1 MSKVTK
7 RTRRINLFKLS
18 MTLFILFGLC
28 FLGSATLLKSYNVSL
43 SATQQ
48 RLENDIKLYSEKKET
63 LQLQVSEL
71 GSRPRIM
78 AIANEEGLTKNQD
91 NIVSVMSG
99 DNGDE

>member
-1 MSKVTK
+1 MTKIIK
-7 RTRRINLFKLS
+7 RTRKIRLLHLS

-43 SATQQ
+43 SANQQ
-48 RLENDIKLYSEKKET
+48 RLENEIKMLGEKKET

-78 AIANEEGLTKNQD
+78 AIANEAGLTKNQD
-91 NIVSVMSG
+91 NIVSVLEGDSG
-99 DNGDE
+99 DE